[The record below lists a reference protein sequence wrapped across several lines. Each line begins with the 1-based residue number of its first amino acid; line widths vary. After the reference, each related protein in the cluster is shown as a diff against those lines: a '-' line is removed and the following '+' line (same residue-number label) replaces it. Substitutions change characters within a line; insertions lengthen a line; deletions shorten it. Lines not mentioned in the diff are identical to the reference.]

1 MRAVVLLVAL
11 CCSASAWAFSP
22 RTVTLKA
29 GDGTGSDIIISSA
42 DAANVALDHTSA
54 NAGQFFEENGT
65 VYFRAPYL
73 PASFTAPSGKLF
85 TGWSDSVNTFSP
97 GGYIPTSGNFTLT
110 AQWADDADAH
120 LSDII
125 PSQGTLRAVYEPNVT
140 FDPDVFDYD
149 IDVYYDG
156 TPVSVTVTAIP
167 RDSTAMVT
175 YNDSDTCP
183 TMNENMNN
191 VFITVTNGAN
201 EEVYD
206 VSLYIWYSISVIT
219 QGQGTAKACNFTT
232 GEEEFISING
242 SIIELKATP
251 APGWQFVRWELVS
264 GNGTLSNETYQ
275 DGRYRVGTDNAVV
288 RAVFED
294 VSIKLSDT
302 EDNSTTLSNHDGETT
317 AVALQNR
324 TLGTDDNWNSLCLP
338 FDVADFTGTPLEG
351 FTVVELD
358 NTTSQTGFN
367 GGTLYLNFKEVTS
380 IEAGKPYL
388 VKKRAI
394 TKDTS
399 APTFTATGGT
409 EGFANGF
416 GYAGLVDG
424 TTANRWRPVFDS
436 NNPPYCEFH
445 TEKPIE
451 VTGYSMISGNML
463 TTYDP
468 KVWTL
473 KARLKESDPWTVID
487 SRDALTYA
495 SDALPDGRTATKNYD
510 IAFNQQGTYQYFRF
524 EVAQNG
530 GANQLVITNL
540 AIQGAYAP
548 ESVNVSNPM
557 FADITLNATTPT
569 AVTSQDGKV
578 SFVGS
583 YSPVSL
589 SAGQSDVLVLGDGN
603 VLYRP
608 TSAQS
613 IGSCRAIFHLL
624 NGLQTTDLSSPV
636 LGDIDGDG
644 EVTVTDVT
652 AVVNLMM
659 NRGFVPVRVNAVD
672 GNGNLMY
679 K

>member
-1 MRAVVLLVAL
+1 MRTVVLLVAL
-11 CCSASAWAFSP
+11 CCSASAWAFSY
-22 RTVTLKA
+22 RAVTLKA
-29 GDGTGSDIIISSA
+29 GEGTGGDIVIGSDKT
-42 DAANVALDHTSA
+42 ANVALDRQSSSP
-54 NAGQFFEENGT
+54 GQFYEENGT

-73 PASFTAPSGKLF
+73 PASFTAPSGKIF

-97 GGYIPTSGNFTLT
+97 GNHIPTSGSFTLT

-125 PSQGTLRAVYEPNVT
+125 PSQGTLDPA
-140 FDPDVFDYD
+140 FDPEEYFYD

-156 TPVSVTVTAIP
+156 TPVSVTVTAVP
-167 RDSTAMVT
+167 RDSTATVK
-175 YNDSDTCP
+175 YDSEDTCP
-183 TMNENMNN
+183 SLNEYYSF
-191 VFITVTNGAN
+191 VRISVTNGAN
-201 EEVYD
+201 QNTYKVD
-206 VSLYIWYSISVIT
+206 LCIWYSISVIT
-219 QGQGTAKACNFTT
+219 EGQGTTKTYLVYGN
-232 GEEEFISING
+232 GEETNVAQKNKLIR
-242 SIIELKATP
+242 LTATP

-264 GNGTLSNETYQ
+264 GDGELYNETDQ
-275 DGRYRVGTDNAVV
+275 DGRYRMGTDNAVV

-302 EDNSTTLSNHDGETT
+302 EDNSTTLSSHDGETT

-399 APTFTATGGT
+399 APTFAATAGT

-424 TTANRWRPVFDS
+424 TTTNRWRPNFDS

-445 TEKPIE
+445 TAKPIE

-473 KARLKESDPWTVID
+473 KARLKESDPWIVID

-530 GANQLVITNL
+530 GASQLIITNL
-540 AIQGAYAP
+540 AIQGAFAP
-548 ESVNVSNPM
+548 EGVNVSNPM
-557 FADITLNATTPT
+557 FADITLNATTPA

-613 IGSCRAIFHLL
+613 IGSCRAIFRLL
-624 NGLQTTDLSSPV
+624 DGLQTTDLSSPV

-644 EVTVTDVT
+644 EVTVTDVR

-672 GNGNLMY
+672 GNGNLMH

>member
-42 DAANVALDHTSA
+42 DAANVAADFHSSSP
-54 NAGQFFEENGT
+54 GQFFEENGT

-97 GGYIPTSGNFTLT
+97 GDHIPTSGNFTLT
-110 AQWADDADAH
+110 AQWADDGDAH

-125 PSQGTLRAVYEPNVT
+125 PSQGTLNPA
-140 FDPDVFDYD
+140 FDPEVDYYD

-167 RDSTAMVT
+167 RDSTATVK
-175 YNDSDTCP
+175 YDDDDTCP
-183 TMNENMNN
+183 DMDVSNFF
-191 VFITVTNGAN
+191 VHITVTNGAN
-201 EEVYD
+201 QKIYFVG
-206 VSLYIWYSISVIT
+206 LCIWYSISVT
-219 QGQGTAKACNFTT
+219 TEGQGTAKAYFVYGD
-232 GEEEFISING
+232 GEEANVAEKNDLIR
-242 SIIELKATP
+242 LTATP
-251 APGWQFVRWELVS
+251 APGWRFDHWELVS
-264 GNGTLSNETYQ
+264 GDGELYNETDQ
-275 DGRYRVGTDNAVV
+275 DGRYRVGTDNTVV

-302 EDNSTTLSNHDGETT
+302 EDNSTTLSSHDGETT

-338 FDVADFTGTPLEG
+338 FDVVDFTGTPLEG

-399 APTFTATGGT
+399 TPTFAATGGT

-416 GYAGLVDG
+416 GYTSLVDG

-451 VTGYSMISGNML
+451 VTGYSMISGNMQ

-530 GANQLVITNL
+530 GASQLIITNL

-557 FADITLNATTPT
+557 FADITLNATTPA

-589 SAGQSDVLVLGDGN
+589 SAGQSDILVLGDGN